1 MITIKING
9 QDSKVWG
16 LTPTKGCLNQLLKPA
31 TPRPI
36 VYNENR
42 SINGSV
48 PFLKRRTLQRRTVT
62 LNFLLVGTPG
72 IDRALYLDQI
82 NDLQDALIYGENN
95 TGVNRIEYVEG
106 GYTYRMAYQDMNK
119 FDSFGEANKALIAIR
134 FVEINPTNR

>member
-1 MITIKING
+1 MITIRING
-9 QDSKVWG
+9 QDSKVFG

-42 SINGSV
+42 NINGSV
-48 PFLKRRTLQRRTVT
+48 AFLKRRTLQRRTVT
-62 LNFLLVGTPG
+62 LNFLLSLNT
-72 IDRALYLDQI
+72 DRTIFIDQI
-82 NDLQDALIYGENN
+82 NDIQDSLIAGENN

-119 FDSFGEANKALIAIR
+119 YDSFGEANKALIAIR